1 MGQDL
6 FGYDEGNED
15 FFNYIF
21 DDVQIDIF
29 GNDDD
34 DIIFKD
40 VLENSNDN
48 EIFPERKLTFDDFVK
63 TLYGFIDPHQALL
76 ITTNMLLM
84 VDKAFAEEFGNKWN
98 KLRRDDKRKKERI
111 LQKFYENADIILQNI
126 QNEPD
131 KYLCYVRQYILKKYS
146 LYKFK

>member
-48 EIFPERKLTFDDFVK
+48 EIFPERKLSL
-63 TLYGFIDPHQALL
+63 TLIKHF
-76 ITTNMLLM
+76 
-84 VDKAFAEEFGNKWN
+84 
-98 KLRRDDKRKKERI
+98 
-111 LQKFYENADIILQNI
+111 
-126 QNEPD
+126 
-131 KYLCYVRQYILKKYS
+131 
-146 LYKFK
+146 